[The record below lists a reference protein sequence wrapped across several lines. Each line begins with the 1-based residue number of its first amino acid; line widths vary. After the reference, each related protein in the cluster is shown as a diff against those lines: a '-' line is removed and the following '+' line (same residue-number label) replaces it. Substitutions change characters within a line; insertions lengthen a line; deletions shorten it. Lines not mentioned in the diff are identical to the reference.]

1 MVLSKCI
8 ISADGVNKIGA
19 IFPHMT
25 EILLAGKLTTSN
37 VFELSR
43 LKNRQEIPAAFQ
55 ICSQKKLK
63 HLQNWS
69 VKHLS
74 SQKSIRCP

>member
-8 ISADGVNKIGA
+8 ISADGLNKIGV

-37 VFELSR
+37 IFELSR
-43 LKNRQEIPAAFQ
+43 LKNKQEISSAFQ
-55 ICSQKKLK
+55 IYSQKKFK
-63 HLQNWS
+63 HSHNWS

-74 SQKSIRCP
+74 S

>member
-19 IFPHMT
+19 IFPHTT

-43 LKNRQEIPAAFQ
+43 LKNRREIPAAFR
-55 ICSQKKLK
+55 ICSQKSSNIYRTEVWNTSALK
-63 HLQNWS
+63 NQ
-69 VKHLS
+69 
-74 SQKSIRCP
+74 

>member
-1 MVLSKCI
+1 MQMVLSKCI

-43 LKNRQEIPAAFQ
+43 LKNRREIPAAF
-55 ICSQKKLK
+55 
-63 HLQNWS
+63 
-69 VKHLS
+69 
-74 SQKSIRCP
+74 

>member
-8 ISADGVNKIGA
+8 ISADGLNKVGV

-43 LKNRQEIPAAFQ
+43 LKNRQ
-55 ICSQKKLK
+55 
-63 HLQNWS
+63 
-69 VKHLS
+69 
-74 SQKSIRCP
+74 